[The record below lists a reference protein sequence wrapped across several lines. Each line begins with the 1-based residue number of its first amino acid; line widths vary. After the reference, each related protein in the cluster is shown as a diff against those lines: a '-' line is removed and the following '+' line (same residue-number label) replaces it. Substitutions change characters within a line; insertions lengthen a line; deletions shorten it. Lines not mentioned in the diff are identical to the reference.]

1 MDNLNK
7 KTERKVSFELKPN
20 HIIEKPK
27 VNNNSNNECQSRK
40 VKIISK
46 IYQKF
51 LYCFYLHS

>member
-27 VNNNSNNECQSRK
+27 VNNSSNNECQSRE

-46 IYQKF
+46 IFILF
-51 LYCFYLHS
+51 LSSLLT